1 MSKQTVEQLIARR
14 VALQAEQAD
23 QRAMLSALR
32 GRLTELEATR
42 AQCLRRFDVGVDDAA
57 IEAAT
62 ALDEILVTETA
73 IAKADRYMTEY
84 PARIGALNQEIE
96 AAGYRDRCKHLLA
109 LTAQER
115 AAWAKVAA
123 AMPEFFAAWHA
134 FSQIRT
140 ERTVLARSLANY
152 SGAHGLTA
160 PIDRQVQAPDA
171 RDIAHWLEL
180 RPAAAMS
187 QVAGALEKAAAR

>member
-1 MSKQTVEQLIARR
+1 MSNNMVEQLAARR

-23 QRAMLSALR
+23 QRAMLAALR

-42 AQCLRRFDVGVDDAA
+42 AQCLRRYDVGYDSAA
-57 IEAAT
+57 IEAST

-73 IAKADRYMTEY
+73 IAKAERYLAEY
-84 PARIGALNQEIE
+84 PARIEALNAEIE

-109 LTAQER
+109 LQSQER
-115 AAWAKVAA
+115 EAWAKVAA
-123 AMPEFFAAWHA
+123 LLPQFFEEWHK
-134 FSQIRT
+134 FSQIAT
-140 ERTVLARSLANY
+140 ERTVTARSLANY

-160 PIDRQVQAPDA
+160 PVDRQLQAPDA
-171 RDIAHWLEL
+171 RDIAFWLEL

-187 QVAGALEKAAAR
+187 QVQAAIEKAAAR